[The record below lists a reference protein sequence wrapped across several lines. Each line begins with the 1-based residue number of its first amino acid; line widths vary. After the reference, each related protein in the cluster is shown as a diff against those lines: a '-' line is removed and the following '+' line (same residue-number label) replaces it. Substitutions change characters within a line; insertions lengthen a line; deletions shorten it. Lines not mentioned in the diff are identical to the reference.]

1 METNFPDGY
10 FLVIE
15 CGHID
20 KMSHNSNIFE
30 MMEYLENFDKAIND
44 TYETLKED
52 ENCTIIVTSN
62 HETGG
67 LNYNGEAKDDI
78 NSMDLITHDGHTL
91 VDVPYYIHFGNDE
104 MNNYFLPDIIDNTD
118 IYKICK
124 ALLSD

>member
-1 METNFPDGY
+1 METNYPDGY

-20 KMSHNSNIFE
+20 KMCHNANIFD
-30 MMEYLENFDKAIND
+30 MMKYLDNFDKAVKD
-44 TYETLKED
+44 AYEYLKD
-52 ENCTIIVTSN
+52 DKGVSIIVTAN

-67 LNYNGEAKDDI
+67 LAYNGETKDQI
-78 NSMDLITHDGHTL
+78 NSMDLITYDGHTL
-91 VDVPYYIHFGNDE
+91 VDVPYYIYFGNDQI
-104 MNNYFLPDIIDNTD
+104 NQYFLPKVIDNTD